1 MDLLALVFSILTG
14 IVVYLFQEKR
24 VKQERTLRVSSD
36 LQKALSA
43 DKEKLKQAE
52 AARQGAK
59 IGYEKAKEEFLN
71 RYGKYLPADES
82 SSDGSK

>member
-1 MDLLALVFSILTG
+1 MDLLAVVFSILTG

-36 LQKALSA
+36 LQKALSV

-71 RYGKYLPADES
+71 RYGKYLPSDES
-82 SSDGSK
+82 SGDSSK